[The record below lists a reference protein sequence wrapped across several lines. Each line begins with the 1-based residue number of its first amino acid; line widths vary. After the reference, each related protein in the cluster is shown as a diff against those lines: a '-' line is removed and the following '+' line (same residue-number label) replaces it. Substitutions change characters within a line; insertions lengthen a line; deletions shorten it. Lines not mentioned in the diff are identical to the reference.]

1 MELSDIKAKIAVV
14 GLGNAGLPL
23 AAVIAD
29 RGIAVLGVDIN
40 DERCRL
46 INQGTNPIPEE
57 EGLEELIIR
66 HGGKSFIATPRFE
79 DARDCSSF
87 IVIVP
92 LFVDQSNNPDFSIMD
107 KALLSLGRILKKGDL
122 VVLETTFPPGTT
134 SGRVK
139 KLPPPAN
146 RPTCAENRPVASRHP
161 APHRHR
167 QNG

>member
-66 HGGKSFIATPRFE
+66 HGGKNLIATPRFE

-107 KALLSLGRILKKGDL
+107 KALLSLGRIL
-122 VVLETTFPPGTT
+122 
-134 SGRVK
+134 
-139 KLPPPAN
+139 
-146 RPTCAENRPVASRHP
+146 
-161 APHRHR
+161 
-167 QNG
+167 

>member
-1 MELSDIKAKIAVV
+1 MPACRWLRSLPTEEL
-14 GLGNAGLPL
+14 LFF
-23 AAVIAD
+23 
-29 RGIAVLGVDIN
+29 LGVDIN

-107 KALLSLGRILKKGDL
+107 KALLSLGRILKRGIWWSWR
-122 VVLETTFPPGTT
+122 PP
-134 SGRVK
+134 S
-139 KLPPPAN
+139 LPG
-146 RPTCAENRPVASRHP
+146 
-161 APHRHR
+161 RHR
-167 QNG
+167 AGSSCCASAAVLGKVSSSGLLPGEDNDRI